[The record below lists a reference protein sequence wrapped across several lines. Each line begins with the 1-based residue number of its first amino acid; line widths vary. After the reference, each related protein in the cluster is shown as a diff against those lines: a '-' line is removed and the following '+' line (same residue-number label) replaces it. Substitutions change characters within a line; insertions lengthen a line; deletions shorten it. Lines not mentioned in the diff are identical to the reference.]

1 MTMTTTTSPDFK
13 LSALGLDEWHALRV
27 YQDLYQLLLTQ
38 LHDGGVEERE
48 AQEARDEEAPDSSA
62 QASAPEASTVLG
74 LTEERLRERAL
85 SLLSGPERQLLEL
98 TFDELVQQLLDAQW
112 VRRLSHGE
120 LALSRAFERRVHKV
134 LEGLNPFD
142 EPKVKAKPKVER
154 RKRDDEG
161 LEYVDVFTHISAEND
176 TIITA
181 RHMEQ
186 IITALDGV
194 TLLRKSL
201 YELVS
206 FSKHPDYEALLSLMV
221 GAQLIRYEDSFVRLD
236 LQGAHIAREPRAQRF
251 SLLAV
256 IAERLRRDQAR
267 AQR

>member
-13 LSALGLDEWHALRV
+13 LSALSLDEWHALRV

-38 LHDGGVEERE
+38 LHDGGAEEWE
-48 AQEARDEEAPDSSA
+48 AQAQDDETLDSAPEGA
-62 QASAPEASTVLG
+62 IPEASTVHG

-112 VRRLSHGE
+112 VRRLSAGE

-134 LEGLNPFD
+134 LAGVNPFE
-142 EPKVKAKPKVER
+142 EPKVKPKPKVER
-154 RKRDDEG
+154 RKRDSEG

-176 TIITA
+176 TLITA

-186 IITALDGV
+186 IIAALDGV

-201 YELVS
+201 HELVS
-206 FSKHPDYEALLSLMV
+206 FSKHPDYEALLSRMV
-221 GAQLIRYEDSFVRLD
+221 GAQLIRYEDTFVRLD
-236 LQGAHIAREPRAQRF
+236 LQGAQIAREPRAQRF